1 MTVYTKGSK
10 PKNADYAH
18 GGGVFTSRSQFMKAP
33 DIFRAKVGTER
44 VDYDKTGKQ
53 GEWGK
58 ASGDDKKMKAIK
70 PRG

>member
-18 GGGVFTSRSQFMKAP
+18 GGGVFNSRSQFMKAP
-33 DIFRAKVGTER
+33 DPFRQDKQR
-44 VDYDKTGKQ
+44 SDYDKTGKQ

-58 ASGDDKKMKAIK
+58 ATGDDKKMKAIK
-70 PRG
+70 PRT